1 MIEDPLLITRTI
13 VASPV
18 PIIFEALIIIKI
30 YLKKYNYK
38 TMKKKQTKINK
49 QEITIKTNKT
59 KNNNKNNNSVTVP
72 VKLYPNSDI
81 SKDQILSD
89 NKNKSGIYM

>member
-18 PIIFEALIIIKI
+18 PIIFEALIIIKFI
-30 YLKKYNYK
+30 LKNIIIK
-38 TMKKKQTKINK
+38 TMKKQINK

-59 KNNNKNNNSVTVP
+59 KNNNKNNNSVIVP
-72 VKLYPNSDI
+72 VKFYSNSDTC
-81 SKDQILSD
+81 KVKILLE